1 MFISAIESALK
12 SVISAEPEITR
23 YDTIAGDGDAGLTLK
38 AGAEGILEEISQ
50 NKISD
55 SDVVAAM
62 VEMSSVVER
71 EMGGTSG
78 GLYAILLSGLS
89 KGLIQAGK
97 EQKKE
102 EATVEVWSRGLEV
115 RSLALRRQ
123 SHNRRVN
130 QENLSVARTQHAL
143 SIHTSPTSFSN
154 PDRPSILFHPHFLF
168 ESFRPQ
174 DSRISVLGS

>member
-1 MFISAIESALK
+1 
-12 SVISAEPEITR
+12 
-23 YDTIAGDGDAGLTLK
+23 LTLK

-115 RSLALRRQ
+115 RSIALYYQ
-123 SHNRRVN
+123 S
-130 QENLSVARTQHAL
+130 S
-143 SIHTSPTSFSN
+143 
-154 PDRPSILFHPHFLF
+154 
-168 ESFRPQ
+168 
-174 DSRISVLGS
+174 DSD

>member
-1 MFISAIESALK
+1 
-12 SVISAEPEITR
+12 
-23 YDTIAGDGDAGLTLK
+23 LTLK

-62 VEMSSVVER
+62 VEMSSIVER

-78 GLYAILLSGLS
+78 GLYAILLNGLS
-89 KGLIQAGK
+89 KGLIQASK

-115 RSLALRRQ
+115 RFFTLYY
-123 SHNRRVN
+123 
-130 QENLSVARTQHAL
+130 
-143 SIHTSPTSFSN
+143 TSFKY
-154 PDRPSILFHPHFLF
+154 
-168 ESFRPQ
+168 
-174 DSRISVLGS
+174 IS